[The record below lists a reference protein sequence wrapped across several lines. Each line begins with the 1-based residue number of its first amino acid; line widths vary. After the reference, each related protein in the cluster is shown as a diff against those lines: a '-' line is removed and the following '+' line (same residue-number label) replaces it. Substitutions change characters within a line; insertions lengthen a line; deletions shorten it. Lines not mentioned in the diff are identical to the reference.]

1 MNTLSIISKKVLEC
15 SLSDKLEILI
25 SMRAFILDIYECPWA
40 LIDPKTNINDQI
52 IVLQSCSLTHYKNVN
67 EHNIKKLQLSPI
79 DIFIMPKNK
88 RNKLLLLI
96 DNIIENIKEDKI
108 IIFDVLRSD
117 PFSEDFLLQFIL
129 KNNNSINQKI
139 IDLYKVRNKE
149 SKDIILKANI
159 QYDYYQSC
167 FIRSRIN
174 KIKDYWIN
182 IWGIEEKYKS
192 FSLIEYLIIK

>member
-1 MNTLSIISKKVLEC
+1 
-15 SLSDKLEILI
+15 
-25 SMRAFILDIYECPWA
+25 
-40 LIDPKTNINDQI
+40 
-52 IVLQSCSLTHYKNVN
+52 
-67 EHNIKKLQLSPI
+67 
-79 DIFIMPKNK
+79 MPKNK

-108 IIFDVLRSD
+108 IIYDVLRSD

-149 SKDIILKANI
+149 SKDILLRANI

>member
-1 MNTLSIISKKVLEC
+1 
-15 SLSDKLEILI
+15 
-25 SMRAFILDIYECPWA
+25 MRAFILDIYECPWV

-139 IDLYKVRNKE
+139 VDLYKVRNKE
-149 SKDIILKANI
+149 SKDILLRANI